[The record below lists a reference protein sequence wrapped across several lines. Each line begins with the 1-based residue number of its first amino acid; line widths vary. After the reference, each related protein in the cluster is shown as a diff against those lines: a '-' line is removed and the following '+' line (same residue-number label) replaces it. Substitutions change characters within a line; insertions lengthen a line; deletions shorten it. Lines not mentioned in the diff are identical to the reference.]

1 MQPQF
6 KPPANEEEFEKRV
19 KEMTIEG
26 AKAVL
31 QARKRQRAEA
41 VKPFDE
47 EIKFLEKVLIKKGVT
62 L

>member
-6 KPPANEEEFEKRV
+6 KPPETKEEFEKRA

-26 AKAVL
+26 AKSVL
-31 QARKRQRAEA
+31 SARRRQRDDA

-47 EIKFLEKVLIKKGVT
+47 EIKFLEKVLKFKGVT